1 MTLDYAQKMVAKSLP
16 LQLEI
21 CETLRSFLPPTTHTP
36 FQVPVPITPYTNLA
50 DCPFTILRDSTG
62 KIVGEISM
70 HPSRSVNPD
79 MSSLARNQQVW
90 KFGYVMDESVRGK
103 GVGKEIAGFHVEFAK
118 VWLGVGKMIAVSWV
132 RRWLNLNFGA

>member
-1 MTLDYAQKMVAKSLP
+1 MTLDYAQEMVAKSFP

-21 CETLRSFLPPTTHTP
+21 CETLRSSLPPTTHTP
-36 FQVPVPITPYTNLA
+36 F
-50 DCPFTILRDSTG
+50 CPFTILRDSTG

-132 RRWLNLNFGA
+132 RRWLNLNVGA